1 MKNKWNGK
9 IAQWWLAPLI
19 LFIFLIP
26 QFTGNYIIYILN
38 LIAIYSIVSIGL
50 NLLTGF
56 AGQISLGHAGFLA
69 IGAYSSAIIVA
80 KLHAPFLL
88 AMLSAG
94 VITAFIGLLV
104 GLPAIR
110 LRGFYLAIA
119 TLAFGYFVNEAIIN
133 FPSLTN
139 GELGMVVPRASIG
152 PIVFNSDKR
161 FYYFIIVV
169 MIVLV
174 VLARNLLNTHIG
186 RAFIAL
192 RDSEVAAETMG
203 INLARYK
210 TIAFIV
216 SAFYTG
222 IAGSLY
228 AHLLTWIDPDSFD
241 IFVSIFYITMI
252 VVGGLASIL
261 GSILGAAL
269 LIVLSEALASTRELH
284 SLVYGLAMMVFIMFL
299 PYGLSGMVYKLKE
312 RWSNY
317 LG

>member
-1 MKNKWNGK
+1 M
-9 IAQWWLAPLI
+9 LI
-19 LFIFLIP
+19 IVFLVP
-26 QFTGNYIIYILN
+26 QFTSNYVVYVLN
-38 LIAIYSIVSIGL
+38 LVAIYSIVSIGL
-50 NLLTGF
+50 NILTGY
-56 AGQISLGHAGFLA
+56 AGQLSLGHAGFLA
-69 IGAYSSAIIVA
+69 IGAYSSAIFMT
-80 KLHAPFLL
+80 KLNAPFLP

-139 GELGMVVPRASIG
+139 GEHGLVVPRASIG
-152 PIVFNSDKR
+152 PIIFNTDKR

-169 MIVLV
+169 MIILV
-174 VLARNLLNTHIG
+174 ILARNLLKTHIG

-210 TIAFIV
+210 TIAFIL

-228 AHLLTWIDPDSFD
+228 AHLLTFIDPDSFD
-241 IFVSIFYITMI
+241 IFVSINYITMI

-261 GSILGAAL
+261 GSILGAVL
-269 LIVLSEALASTRELH
+269 LTALSEILAGTRELY
-284 SLVYGLAMMVFIMFL
+284 SLVYGSVMLLFIMFL
-299 PYGLSGMVYKLKE
+299 PYGLSGMVYKVKE
-312 RWSNY
+312 RWIDSWR
-317 LG
+317 